1 MENFFNTNWLVRVH
15 MFIHELHLFLQAL
28 ALAIINMNVEYYF
41 NTGIGWVVYMVGTP
55 VPLRESGFEAG
66 R

>member
-1 MENFFNTNWLVRVH
+1 

-41 NTGIGWVVYMVGTP
+41 NTGIGWVVYVVGTP